1 MVSVPPALDVH
12 LYGIHAAVVTRG
24 HHARIPGRVH
34 GEWTHG
40 AARHWGDGRRVVS
53 HGLPVHGDARVSTRA
68 SPPSSTDFFLRATF
82 APAAL

>member
-12 LYGIHAAVVTRG
+12 LYGIHAAIVTRG

-34 GEWTHG
+34 WEWTDD
-40 AARHWGDGRRVVS
+40 AARHWGDGSRVVS
-53 HGLPVHGDARVSTRA
+53 HGLPVHGDARGVDARVTA
-68 SPPSSTDFFLRATF
+68 FIDGLLPEATF